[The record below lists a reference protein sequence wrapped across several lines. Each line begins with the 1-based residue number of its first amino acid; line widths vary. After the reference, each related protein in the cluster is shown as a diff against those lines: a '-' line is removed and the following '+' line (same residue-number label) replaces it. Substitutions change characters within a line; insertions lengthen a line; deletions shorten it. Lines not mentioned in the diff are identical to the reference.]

1 MREAAERKIPEAE
14 ACRKGQEKI
23 LDTRG
28 GRRYTVEVRAKE
40 RSFGMEK
47 IVAQG
52 MLYDFYGSLLTKH
65 QQEVYEHVVYDDMSL
80 NEIAEAE
87 GISKQ
92 AVSDLIRR
100 TTAQMEKVDGK
111 LQLISRYRTIR
122 SLCTSL
128 QEAAG
133 RGALTNDLVMEKT
146 ERILQQ
152 LQ

>member
-1 MREAAERKIPEAE
+1 
-14 ACRKGQEKI
+14 
-23 LDTRG
+23 
-28 GRRYTVEVRAKE
+28 
-40 RSFGMEK
+40 MEK

-65 QQEVYEHVVYDDMSL
+65 QQEGYEHVVYDDMSL

-122 SLCTSL
+122 NLCTSL

-133 RGALTNDLVMEKT
+133 RGALTDDLVMEKT